1 MSSNHM
7 TEMEILL
14 KFVPGQI
21 IGHRLFNVASRWRI
35 TMLSPYSGRT
45 YRNYRIH
52 ALPVR
57 LNSGDRE
64 STRRCTTCGQ
74 DGCSVF
80 TQLDK
85 VTLYDEE
92 GNTYDVP

>member
-1 MSSNHM
+1 MSSNRM

-21 IGHRLFNVASRWRI
+21 IGHSMFDVASRWRI
-35 TMLSPYSGRT
+35 TMLSSYSGDSGHP
-45 YRNYRIH
+45 YRIH
-52 ALPVR
+52 VLSVR
-57 LNSGDRE
+57 LFGMDKV

-80 TQLDK
+80 VQFDNII
-85 VTLYDEE
+85 LYDEE
-92 GNTYDVP
+92 GNTNDVP